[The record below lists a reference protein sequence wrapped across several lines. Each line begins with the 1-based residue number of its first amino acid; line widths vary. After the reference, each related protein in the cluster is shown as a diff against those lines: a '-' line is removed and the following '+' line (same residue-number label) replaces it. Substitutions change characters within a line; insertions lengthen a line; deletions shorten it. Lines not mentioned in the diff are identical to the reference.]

1 MTRTHSASP
10 PRERPRPS
18 AVHASAWVLA
28 ATTLLA
34 GCGGAVSA
42 PADAPTPSGTS
53 SETSRPISTEL
64 ALQTFDSAWSR
75 INASYY
81 DPDFRG
87 IDWPGIRDELRP
99 RAAEVST
106 REELRTVLRDML
118 SRLGESH
125 FAILPEESVR
135 AISIDDDG
143 VEDLGDAGP
152 GDVGLDLRW
161 VDGRLMVFKVRE
173 GPAGDAGVSAGWT
186 VAAVGEQSTGRWE
199 EIVAD
204 ADSER
209 ARITAETQTVQG
221 AISLM
226 TGPVGSEV
234 PMTLVDGEGDT
245 VSVSL
250 PRQPVRGQMVRFGQ
264 LPAMASWLEWER
276 IPAPGQPGACVGVI
290 EFNIWMVPLVA
301 PFNQAV
307 DALDDCMGIVIDLRG
322 NPGGVGGMV
331 MSTAGSFFAERA
343 DLGTLKSRAG
353 ELNFVAMPRGVDTE
367 GALRDAFDGRLAVL
381 IDEMS
386 MSTSE
391 IFAAGLKSTGRARLF
406 GSTTPGYA
414 LPAATLPLPSGDV
427 LYHVISNLT
436 DPEGRRIEGSGVAP
450 DVEVGVRRE
459 ALLSG
464 VDEAL
469 DAAIVWAAGGGGR

>member
-1 MTRTHSASP
+1 MP
-10 PRERPRPS
+10 EE
-18 AVHASAWVLA
+18 
-28 ATTLLA
+28 A
-34 GCGGAVSA
+34 G
-42 PADAPTPSGTS
+42 
-53 SETSRPISTEL
+53 RPISTEL

-75 INASYY
+75 INSSYY

-99 RAAEVST
+99 RAAAVST

-125 FAILPEESVR
+125 FAILPEESVQ

-161 VDGRLMVFKVRE
+161 VDGKLTVSRVRD
-173 GPAGDAGVSAGWT
+173 GPAVDAGVRAGWI
-186 VAAVGEQSTGRWE
+186 VSAVGEQSTEEWE

-221 AISLM
+221 AMSLM
-226 TGPVGSEV
+226 TGPVGSEL

-245 VSVSL
+245 LAVAL
-250 PRQPVRGQMVRFGQ
+250 ARRPVRGEMVRFGQ

-276 IPAPGQPGACVGVI
+276 VPAPGSPDACVGVI

-307 DALDDCMGIVIDLRG
+307 DALDDCTGVVIDLRG

-343 DLGTLKSRAG
+343 DLGRVQSRAG
-353 ELNFVAMPRGVDTE
+353 ELDFVAMPRGVDTRGE
-367 GALRDAFDGRLAVL
+367 LRDAFDGRLAVL

-436 DPEGRRIEGSGVAP
+436 DPDGRRIEGSGVAP
-450 DVEVGVRRE
+450 DVEVPLRRD
-459 ALLSG
+459 ALLAG
-464 VDEAL
+464 DDEAL
-469 DAAIVWAAGGGGR
+469 EAAIAWAAGGEGDR